1 MREGGHGGILC
12 IYHPDAGYC
21 GRRRLLIT
29 MEHDFMFSPIL
40 RVVRPM
46 AIREAN
52 SSLVSLVSFPANDY
66 HTGKGKCRCMHEGPL
81 IFRREFCLSR
91 PASGA

>member
-1 MREGGHGGILC
+1 
-12 IYHPDAGYC
+12 
-21 GRRRLLIT
+21 
-29 MEHDFMFSPIL
+29 MFSPIL